1 MATTSSTTK
10 QSAPKAA
17 AAIHTDF
24 EKGFI
29 MAEVISYQ
37 DFVACNGPLG
47 AKDAGK
53 LRHEGRDYIM
63 RPDDVVEF
71 RVNA

>member
-1 MATTSSTTK
+1 
-10 QSAPKAA
+10 
-17 AAIHTDF
+17 
-24 EKGFI
+24 

-37 DFVACNGPLG
+37 DFVTCNGQIG
-47 AKDAGK
+47 AKEAGK

-71 RVNA
+71 RINV

>member
-1 MATTSSTTK
+1 
-10 QSAPKAA
+10 
-17 AAIHTDF
+17 
-24 EKGFI
+24 
-29 MAEVISYQ
+29 MAEVVSYQ
-37 DFVACNGPLG
+37 DFVTCNGSNG

-71 RVNA
+71 RINA